1 MMAIATDDFNRASL
15 GANWT
20 NALGAVV
27 IDSNTR
33 AVCSVAGENDAFYN
47 ALTFSADQYAQ
58 AVVTL
63 STADW
68 VGVCVRASANNSYVF
83 YGSTSDWEITRWVS
97 GVAGVI
103 ASGSWTASTGD
114 VLRLEVVGTTLRAF
128 RNGVLV
134 SIATDTSL
142 STGNPGVSFWGTNA
156 SFNAFADDWEGG
168 DLYNELIDR
177 DVRFARTNPV
187 YRM

>member
-1 MMAIATDDFNRASL
+1 MAIATDNFNRASL

-20 NALGAVV
+20 NAFGTVV
-27 IDSNTR
+27 INSNTR
-33 AVCSVAGENDAFYN
+33 ATGSAAGENDAFYN

-58 AVVTL
+58 AVITP
-63 STADW
+63 SATDW
-68 VGVCVRASANNSYVF
+68 AGVCVRASVNNSYIF
-83 YGSTSDWEITRWVS
+83 EGTTSQWEIAKY
-97 GVAGVI
+97 VAG
-103 ASGSWTASTGD
+103 AFTELTAGSWTASAGD
-114 VLRLEVVGTTLRAF
+114 VFRLEVAGTTLRAF

-134 SIATDTSL
+134 STATDSSL
-142 STGNPGVSFWGTNA
+142 SAGNPGVAFWSLDA

-177 DVRFARTNPV
+177 DMRFARTNPV